1 MANNQPSATPNDCL
15 QLFSSAISAQPGSIS
30 QRSTLNRLKDLLEL
44 NPAFL
49 PILYPSLLSLIA
61 TNSNQQL
68 YYRTWISSIIQLA
81 ISKSS
86 LTADQRLQMVLQS
99 TETIHRL
106 ITLQDP
112 SDHQLLQTKKLA
124 IQAFS
129 SAYPILFKHTCT
141 KSTTTNDSKQWGLS
155 NQIKGTILNLWRNE
169 NSSLG
174 IRLAAN
180 KFVQRVIQVG
190 TRGLLDP
197 RKRNE
202 DPSIVM
208 CGSSSSAQQHPYL
221 KPKELEQE
229 ANNLLEES
237 TRIMFQSKIPELVA
251 AIVISLGSLVRL
263 RPSLSPIIMAALAS
277 YNPSTSPLVSRT
289 ISVLQLKGIEK
300 TLRITLSHLDR
311 TSSASPYTQQIR
323 EALVNQTK
331 RLEELN
337 EKERERKRQRKEE
350 EMGAKKRARVDHRP
364 EVQEIIPPP
373 AQMIHPTMISTNQ
386 LPGFD
391 VTSLPVELVAEL
403 VIANLQVL
411 SDQALNNA
419 INMYLSSMSG
429 ERTNVLNESQPLA
442 HTLSNHAQP
451 LHPTDMAQPLD
462 HPNFVTP
469 GSPVRPKMEIDS
481 PSKMDME
488 TSIQQLNES
497 SSLNKSEETLE
508 DDVGIDEEELVL
520 QPNPDLEEGETEGG
534 DRLIFPDAWQTDSP
548 TELSE
553 LSRRLMIR
561 MTLDRIVSN
570 GLTAEGSKVQS
581 GVWSMLL
588 SRLVTRGMNDSGGG
602 TVDEIEMRKED
613 IRQSLFQFV
622 IADFSNRMQFA
633 RAWLME
639 EWLAK
644 PTDPNQFGQPTDLI
658 NSTPYERWLT
668 MTLDYIVN
676 NIPPLN
682 PAQSDSTRPVLSG
695 FLLDLPYLSERE
707 LVRLQQMCQD
717 PNKLTVGFTT
727 LRDLTTMRPTLRN
740 RTLDVLLGL
749 STHSR
754 RQTRTAA
761 IMSVKSWVSSNNQ
774 MNHLGERVVSFAVQ
788 LLQKLE
794 KGEDD
799 VDAEENANKNL
810 AAQGELRAIKNEVH
824 GRQTEA
830 EMEDGETTELEAAL
844 ESTPEPPIS
853 FATVQNAVILSG
865 LSKIKT
871 EDVVV
876 QHLELLLA
884 LSAKNP
890 DLLDHLFRS
899 YPLMPSQVQESVN
912 ELITPLVR
920 TLGGKHPKIIS
931 LIQNCQTGSESLV
944 LKILSILTEKGK
956 PPAGIIEA
964 IKNLASK
971 SSDLSPKFIIPM
983 IGELTKSE
991 IIHHLP
997 RILTLLNGKPDE
1009 KNLVRSVFDLIIQQP
1024 PTNFGSVSTNAP
1036 RVKQSELLTPVEL
1049 LVLIHRTEDAQY
1061 SIKQAIEAIGLCFSM
1076 TEVFK
1081 PEVLAAFMQQVVDE
1095 LTLPTLFLRTVI
1107 QAVQTYKSL
1116 QAFVSTTLLSRLI
1129 LKKIWTQPQ
1138 LWEGFMRCAKI
1149 ISPHS
1154 FGAILQLP
1162 RDQLKELVGKQAG
1175 LKAPLRDYV
1184 NKKAGN
1190 NKGRVTSLL
1199 EILSDTNPNS
1209 PKQQL
1214 PPPPPVAEMNQSMLM
1229 GVTGVVTAPGS
1240 TPFPSS
1246 STSSASLPPGMT
1258 DGTPVSLLPAGDPGL
1273 PDSIPILPP
1282 SLSDNRQLAP
1292 ANLPQTVDHD
1302 RLMIV
1307 PAEPSLTVDAADARL
1322 DPHLQSSTTNNHS
1335 QNNKSSHGNNNS
1347 NDNENHGNGNN
1358 GGNSTD
1364 PTLLIPAA
1372 VG

>member
-1 MANNQPSATPNDCL
+1 M
-15 QLFSSAISAQPGSIS
+15 
-30 QRSTLNRLKDLLEL
+30 
-44 NPAFL
+44 
-49 PILYPSLLSLIA
+49 
-61 TNSNQQL
+61 
-68 YYRTWISSIIQLA
+68 
-81 ISKSS
+81 
-86 LTADQRLQMVLQS
+86 
-99 TETIHRL
+99 
-106 ITLQDP
+106 
-112 SDHQLLQTKKLA
+112 
-124 IQAFS
+124 
-129 SAYPILFKHTCT
+129 
-141 KSTTTNDSKQWGLS
+141 
-155 NQIKGTILNLWRNE
+155 
-169 NSSLG
+169 
-174 IRLAAN
+174 
-180 KFVQRVIQVG
+180 
-190 TRGLLDP
+190 
-197 RKRNE
+197 
-202 DPSIVM
+202 
-208 CGSSSSAQQHPYL
+208 
-221 KPKELEQE
+221 
-229 ANNLLEES
+229 LEES

-263 RPSLSPIIMAALAS
+263 RPSLSPIIMVSLAS
-277 YNPSTSPLVSRT
+277 YNPSASPLVSRT
-289 ISVLQLKGIEK
+289 ISLLQLKGIEK

-311 TSSASPYTQQIR
+311 TTAASPYTPQIR
-323 EALVNQTK
+323 EALLNQTK
-331 RLEELN
+331 RIEELN
-337 EKERERKRQRKEE
+337 EKERERKRQRKED
-350 EMGAKKRARVDHRP
+350 EMGAKKRTRVDQRSDI
-364 EVQEIIPPP
+364 QEINPPP
-373 AQMIHPTMISTNQ
+373 AQMHPTLVSTHQ

-419 INMYLSSMSG
+419 INAYLCSMSAERTIAPNEPTHMGQTLSS
-429 ERTNVLNESQPLA
+429 
-442 HTLSNHAQP
+442 HAQLP
-451 LHPTDMAQPLD
+451 HQTPIAMPSDRPSFI
-462 HPNFVTP
+462 PP
-469 GSPVRPKMEIDS
+469 GSPVRPKMEIDC
-481 PSKMDME
+481 PSKVDSESLM
-488 TSIQQLNES
+488 QQSVDS
-497 SSLNKSEETLE
+497 SNLNKVDETLE
-508 DDVGIDEEELVL
+508 DDPGIDEEELVL
-520 QPNPDLEEGETEGG
+520 QLNPDLEEGGAEAG
-534 DRLIFPDAWQTDSP
+534 DKLIFPDTWQTDSP

-570 GLTAEGSKVQS
+570 GLLAEGAKPQS

-588 SRLVTRGMNDSGGG
+588 SRLVTRGMTDSGSGA
-602 TVDEIEMRKED
+602 VEEIEMRKED

-622 IADFSNRMQFA
+622 IADFSNRMHFA

-644 PTDPNQFGQPTDLI
+644 PTDPNQFGRLTDLI
-658 NSTPYERWLT
+658 NLTPYERWLAII
-668 MTLDYIVN
+668 LDYIVN
-676 NIPPLN
+676 HIPSTN
-682 PAQSDSTRPVLSG
+682 PTQPESTRPVLSG
-695 FLLDLPYLSERE
+695 FLLDLPFISERE
-707 LVRLQQMCQD
+707 LIRLQQMCQD
-717 PNKLTVGFTT
+717 PNKLTIGFTI

-761 IMSVKSWVSSNNQ
+761 IMSVKGWVSSNSMMSN
-774 MNHLGERVVSFAVQ
+774 LGERVVSFAVQ

-794 KGEDD
+794 KGDEEEQDD
-799 VDAEENANKNL
+799 L
-810 AAQGELRAIKNEVH
+810 AAQQQQIAS
-824 GRQTEA
+824 EA
-830 EMEDGETTELEAAL
+830 VTSKAEPMDQSRDVEMEDGETTELEAAH

-853 FATVQNAVILSG
+853 FAQVQNAVILSG
-865 LSKIKT
+865 LSKVKT

-884 LSAKNP
+884 LSAKNS

-899 YPLMPSQVQESVN
+899 YPLMPNQVQESVN

-931 LIQNCQTGSESLV
+931 LIQNCQSGSESLV
-944 LKILSILTEKGK
+944 FKILSILTEKGK
-956 PPAGIIEA
+956 PPAGVIEA
-964 IKNLASK
+964 IKNLASRAT
-971 SSDLSPKFIIPM
+971 DLSPRFIIPM

-1009 KNLVRSVFDLIIQQP
+1009 KNLVRSVFELIIQQP
-1024 PTNFGSVSTNAP
+1024 PSNFGSVSTNAP

-1199 EILSDTNPNS
+1199 EILSDTVPHS
-1209 PKQQL
+1209 PKQEGIL
-1214 PPPPPVAEMNQSMLM
+1214 FTSVASTTTPPPQPHP
-1229 GVTGVVTAPGS
+1229 
-1240 TPFPSS
+1240 
-1246 STSSASLPPGMT
+1246 STSSSSASASMATGMPNGPPSTHLPEPDHLGQQLT
-1258 DGTPVSLLPAGDPGL
+1258 DGPPLSELARQEGL
-1273 PDSIPILPP
+1273 DVLSI
-1282 SLSDNRQLAP
+1282 
-1292 ANLPQTVDHD
+1292 
-1302 RLMIV
+1302 
-1307 PAEPSLTVDAADARL
+1307 
-1322 DPHLQSSTTNNHS
+1322 DPHSGGPRSLNSTNEEQLRNGASERTEPADKIDPALNFHAQQQNSPASNNPP
-1335 QNNKSSHGNNNS
+1335 N
-1347 NDNENHGNGNN
+1347 NENNLSTNSMGNSHANDSATLDLHLQPQNSPTTHNTPPNDDNNRSSNSGSNNGNN
-1358 GGNSTD
+1358 GNNGSTD